1 MGLFDLPEGLR
12 QRIWETVLAE
22 GRNTVPLLSTC
33 RQIFMEAQ
41 SLVLD
46 TPIRF
51 NSQYDLVE
59 WISTVGA
66 AYPKQVRRL
75 HLTLQDLEVL
85 PASRDSGHLSW
96 PSLSLLE
103 LYQSEAEKVVELLSR
118 LPNLTELSLLKP
130 DSVRSYLYTDY
141 YLAILRRATAELPY
155 LNAVQFH
162 SDEHSLSFL
171 KTMYNLRKLSFTGYS
186 RNSPMETSG
195 MLSRLRHLEEIE
207 IILPTTPTVFG
218 GLEMELA
225 LPKTQSLTR
234 EVIRDLRGLKSFTL
248 RERKDQYNPS
258 PVFCTARFIQALDST
273 HRPSLQKLKIDLD
286 FTPDVPTQRAI
297 RALCSST
304 NLKHVDIRWPGMRGD
319 LLNSLSRSL
328 ISLRTAPTFGR
339 PPYWVLQV
347 LQWKRANVPHLKEL
361 CLVGDPAS
369 PLSMAVRIFHTIAL
383 FNETTNNLQAV
394 STHAFKSARAA
405 LSTAG
410 ITTYIEPLHKNIV
423 GGHGRAASDGTYL
436 LRHSC

>member
-1 MGLFDLPEGLR
+1 MVRRLTYPYRSAARLRTFYLPEMGLFDLPVSLR

-22 GRNTVPLLSTC
+22 GRNAVPLLSTC
-33 RQIFMEAQ
+33 RQILAEAQ
-41 SLVLD
+41 PFVLD
-46 TPIRF
+46 TPISF
-51 NSQYDLVE
+51 ISQYDLVE

-66 AYPKQVRRL
+66 IYPKGVRRL

-103 LYQSEAEKVVELLSR
+103 LYQSEAEKVVELLRR

-130 DSVRSYLYTDY
+130 ESVRSYLYTDY
-141 YLAILRRATAELPY
+141 YLAILRRATADLPY

-162 SDEHSLSFL
+162 SDEHSLSFI
-171 KTMYNLRKLSFTGYS
+171 KTLYNLRKLSFTGYS

-195 MLSRLRHLEEIE
+195 MLSRLRHLEELE

-218 GLEMELA
+218 GLEIETAM
-225 LPKTQSLTR
+225 PKTLSLTR

-248 RERKDQYNPS
+248 RERKDPRNSS
-258 PVFCTARFIQALDST
+258 PVFCTAHFIQALDST

-297 RALCSST
+297 RALCTSS
-304 NLKHVDIRWPGMRGD
+304 NLKQIDIVWPGMRGD
-319 LLNSLSRSL
+319 LLNSLPKGL
-328 ISLRTAPTFGR
+328 VSLRTAPIFGR

-347 LQWKRANVPHLKEL
+347 LHWKRANVPRLKEL

-369 PLSMAVRIFHTIAL
+369 PLSIP
-383 FNETTNNLQAV
+383 V
-394 STHAFKSARAA
+394 SIIREQNK
-405 LSTAG
+405 
-410 ITTYIEPLHKNIV
+410 
-423 GGHGRAASDGTYL
+423 
-436 LRHSC
+436 